1 MPKRPAMRLHDLTPD
16 EVTSLF
22 MLVQRVGRVIEKAFK
37 ADALTIACQVGF
49 SLYFFLFSFFLHEP
63 KDGEAAGQSI
73 PHVHVHILPRRFT
86 GDRFEGAND
95 KIYPTIEKSE
105 QDLPHLHTAREVEM
119 LKVDADEDRQPRTIE
134 EMERE
139 AAWLHEFF
147 ATT

>member
-1 MPKRPAMRLHDLTPD
+1 MLPKRRVRRLEELTPD
-16 EVTSLF
+16 EVSSLF
-22 MLVQRVGRVIEKAFK
+22 LTAQRVGRVIEKAFK
-37 ADALTIACQVGF
+37 ADALTIACQ
-49 SLYFFLFSFFLHEP
+49 
-63 KDGEAAGQSI
+63 DGEAAGQSI

-105 QDLPHLHTAREVEM
+105 QDLPHHLRVHTAREVET
-119 LKVDADEDRQPRTIE
+119 LKVDADEDRQPRTME